1 MEQKTQTK
9 QPTTKQPVYITE
21 DLKAVIR
28 TNNGVIDSAGNSH
41 ATIGGHFF
49 INADSVTRLSAALQ
63 GKNIYTVRVNA
74 LSGVVTG
81 NIVTSDK
88 GIKTTIDNLNK
99 DIESKNTELRALND
113 QLAKAERKY
122 SKLVNELKL
131 FNSNRRFWERKIEIP
146 E

>member
-9 QPTTKQPVYITE
+9 QPTTKQTVYITE

-41 ATIGGHFF
+41 ATIAGHFY

-63 GKNIYTVRVNA
+63 GKNIYVTKVNTLPGIA
-74 LSGVVTG
+74 TG
-81 NIVTSDK
+81 EIITSER
-88 GIKTTIDNLNK
+88 GIKTTIDNLSK
-99 DIESKNTELRALND
+99 DIESKNTELRALGD
-113 QLAKAERKY
+113 QLSKAERKY
-122 SKLVNELKL
+122 SKLINELKF
-131 FNSNRRFWERKIEIP
+131 FNSNRRPWERKIEIP